1 MSTQQEHV
9 FENWDS
15 LKGKILERWS
25 QLTDDEL
32 MDVEGHLDQLVSLIE
47 QKTGEAR
54 KKIKRII
61 GELNEEY
68 GGAFAEAK
76 RAARE
81 YADHTNEAVHEAA
94 GHVRERAREGYEQAH
109 DAVRRRPAEAV
120 AVAFGTGLLVGLVIG
135 LIAKSR

>member
-15 LKGKILERWS
+15 LKGKILERWN
-25 QLTDDEL
+25 QLSEDEL

-54 KKIKRII
+54 KKIKRVID
-61 GELNEEY
+61 ELNEEY
-68 GGAFAEAK
+68 GGVFAQAK
-76 RAARE
+76 RAARD
-81 YADHTNEAVHEAA
+81 YAGHTNEAVHEAA
-94 GHVRERAREGYEQAH
+94 DRVRERAREGYQQANEV
-109 DAVRRRPAEAV
+109 VRRRPAETV

-135 LIAKSR
+135 LMSRSR

>member
-9 FENWDS
+9 FENWES
-15 LKGKILERWS
+15 LKGKILERWN
-25 QLTDDEL
+25 QLSEDEL

-54 KKIKRII
+54 KKIKRIL

-68 GGAFAEAK
+68 GGAFADAK
-76 RAARE
+76 EAARE
-81 YADHTNEAVHEAA
+81 YAEHTNDAVQEVADRF
-94 GHVRERAREGYEQAH
+94 RERAREGYEQAH
-109 DAVRRRPAEAV
+109 ETVRRRPAEAV

-135 LIAKSR
+135 LMSRSR